1 MAKRGNGEGSVYQRA
16 DGQWCGSVS
25 LQNGKRR
32 TLYGTTR
39 KEAADKLAAALRDAQ
54 QGIPIPLERQ
64 TVGQFLG
71 TWLEDTARPTIR
83 ASTFRGYSDIVTL
96 HLVPELGKV
105 PLAK

>member
-32 TLYGTTR
+32 TLYGRTR

-64 TVGQFLG
+64 TLGQFLD
-71 TWLEDTARPTIR
+71 TWLAQCVRPR
-83 ASTFRGYSDIVTL
+83 LRPSTLAGYEVNVRCHIAPV
-96 HLVPELGKV
+96 LGKQ
-105 PLAK
+105 PL